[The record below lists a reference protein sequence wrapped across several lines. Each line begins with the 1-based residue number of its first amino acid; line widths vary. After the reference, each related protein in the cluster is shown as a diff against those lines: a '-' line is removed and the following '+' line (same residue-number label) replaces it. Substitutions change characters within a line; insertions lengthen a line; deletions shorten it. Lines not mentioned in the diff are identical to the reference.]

1 MNGKKIIK
9 AAVPIILS
17 GAMVLSVSAA
27 ESEALSFDEK
37 NIALSFGV
45 LSDVHICRAEFYGEW
60 EQIHYSEDKFVTAV
74 NFLKNDIGEKNMKA
88 LVIGGDVADTLGP
101 VDMEKTY
108 EVLKKCVDP
117 KKPRL

>member
-45 LSDVHICRAEFYGEW
+45 LSDVHVCRA
-60 EQIHYSEDKFVTAV
+60 I
-74 NFLKNDIGEKNMKA
+74 
-88 LVIGGDVADTLGP
+88 
-101 VDMEKTY
+101 
-108 EVLKKCVDP
+108 
-117 KKPRL
+117 

>member
-1 MNGKKIIK
+1 
-9 AAVPIILS
+9 
-17 GAMVLSVSAA
+17 SAA

-60 EQIHYSEDKFVTAV
+60 EQIRYSEDKFVTAV

-88 LVIGGDVADTLGP
+88 L
-101 VDMEKTY
+101 
-108 EVLKKCVDP
+108 
-117 KKPRL
+117 